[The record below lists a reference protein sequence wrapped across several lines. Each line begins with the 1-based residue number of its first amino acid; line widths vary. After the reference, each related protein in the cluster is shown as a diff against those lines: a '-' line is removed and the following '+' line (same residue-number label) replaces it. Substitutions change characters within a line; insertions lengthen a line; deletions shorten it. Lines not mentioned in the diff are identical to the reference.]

1 MEVTAALAQLGGSAD
16 ARSLRELVSRRKL
29 RKAVVRG
36 TSYATVPGR
45 MRCPTLDAAMSA
57 VRAAHGARSHLSAA
71 LHWGWELKQAPALP
85 MITVPRGRNLSERRR
100 IGMQVFWAQLTE
112 AELEAG
118 VTAPL
123 RTVID
128 CAQRLPWDVALTVAD
143 SALRSGAVTREDLLN
158 AADAAP
164 ARHRR
169 RACGVAAAADARSA
183 GPFESVL
190 RAIALQVP
198 GLDVVPQ
205 VAVGRRDLIGQVD
218 LADVDLGIVIVI
230 EAGSWAFHGNRTAFD
245 KDVRRYTAMTREG
258 WLALRFLWDEV
269 MRDPD
274 YVWSVLQDAVRLRTC
289 RAGWSLSAALGYVDP
304 PS

>member
-1 MEVTAALAQLGGSAD
+1 
-16 ARSLRELVSRRKL
+16 
-29 RKAVVRG
+29 
-36 TSYATVPGR
+36 
-45 MRCPTLDAAMSA
+45 
-57 VRAAHGARSHLSAA
+57 
-71 LHWGWELKQAPALP
+71 
-85 MITVPRGRNLSERRR
+85 
-100 IGMQVFWAQLTE
+100 MQVFWAHLSDD
-112 AELEAG
+112 ELEAG

-143 SALRSGAVTREDLLN
+143 SALRSGAVTHEDLLN
-158 AADAAP
+158 AAEAAP

-169 RACGVAAAADARSA
+169 RVYGVAAAADARSA

-205 VAVGRRDLIGQVD
+205 VLVGRRDLIGQVD
-218 LADVDLGIVIVI
+218 LADVRLGIVI
-230 EAGSWAFHGNRTAFD
+230 EAESWAFHGNRTAFD

-258 WLALRFLWDEV
+258 WMVLRFLWDEV
-269 MRDPD
+269 MREPD
-274 YVWSVLQDAVRLRTC
+274 HVRSVLQDAVRLRSGGP
-289 RAGWSLSAALGYVDP
+289 GWSFSAALARVEP